1 MDLKNKQLSESD
13 YKNLILENYTFL
25 SRPVF
30 IINDEI
36 YIGNSQQNILKV
48 NTVLNNV

>member
-1 MDLKNKQLSESD
+1 MDLKNKQLSETD

-30 IINDEI
+30 IINGEI
-36 YIGNSQQNILKV
+36 YIGNSPQNILKV
-48 NTVLNNV
+48 NTALNNV